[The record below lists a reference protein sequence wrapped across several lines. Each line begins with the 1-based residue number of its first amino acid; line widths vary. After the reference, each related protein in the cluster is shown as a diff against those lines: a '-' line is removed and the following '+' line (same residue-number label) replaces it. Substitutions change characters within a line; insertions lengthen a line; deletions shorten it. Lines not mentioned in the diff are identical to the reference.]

1 MKLFVILSLVGCAL
15 SFPRGF
21 EPIEVDYHGQQGI
34 PMANYLRNAEAA
46 SDFDGARIVGGTPA
60 RLGAHPHIAGLL
72 VDLIQG
78 GTSMCGASLLS
89 NTKLITAAHCWR
101 TTNFQGRSMIVVLGT
116 LRIFSGGT
124 RITTTNI
131 QLHSNY
137 NQRTLNNDIGIITIN
152 RVNFNNNIR
161 AIALP
166 SGLLEHMTYVGNRAT
181 AVGYGRLRDGGS
193 NNNDALHQVSLT
205 VIENFVCTDIY
216 GPNIIIPSTL
226 CTDTQGRIGTCQGDS
241 GGPLDFS
248 FQNVRYLIGVTSF
261 TSQRGCQAG
270 LPAGFARVT
279 SFLQWI
285 RARI

>member
-15 SFPRGF
+15 SFPRAY

-34 PMANYLRNAEAA
+34 PMATYLRNAEAA
-46 SDFDGARIVGGTPA
+46 ADFDGARIVGGTPA

-72 VDLIQG
+72 ISLRQG
-78 GTSMCGASLLS
+78 GTSMCGSSLLS
-89 NTKLITAAHCWR
+89 NTKLITAAHCWT
-101 TTNFQGRSMIVVLGT
+101 TTNFQGQSMIVVLGS
-116 LRIFSGGT
+116 LRLFSGGT
-124 RITTTNI
+124 RITTTNV
-131 QLHSNY
+131 QLHGNY
-137 NQRTLNNDIGIITIN
+137 NTRNLNNDIAIITIN
-152 RVNFNNNIR
+152 RVNYNNNIN

-166 SGLLEHMTYVGNRAT
+166 SGLLEYLTYVGNRAT
-181 AVGYGRLRDGGS
+181 AVGYGRLRDGDS
-193 NNNDALHQVSLT
+193 NNNDVLHQVSLI

-216 GPNIIIPSTL
+216 GPSTIIDSTL

-241 GGPLDFS
+241 GGPLDFA

-285 RARI
+285 RARL